1 MITREQILDSVIDK
15 WSEYIEMYP
24 GQEGEVVSLILA
36 SELRKQMEETE
47 YYKRL
52 SDARI
57 PTKH

>member
-1 MITREQILDSVIDK
+1 MITREQILDSVLDK

-24 GQEGEVVSLILA
+24 GQEGEFVSLILA
-36 SELRKQMEETE
+36 AELQKQMEETE

-52 SDARI
+52 SDARV

>member
-1 MITREQILDSVIDK
+1 MITREQILDSVLDK

-36 SELRKQMEETE
+36 SELQKQIEETE

>member
-1 MITREQILDSVIDK
+1 MITREQILDSVLDK

-36 SELRKQMEETE
+36 SELQKQMEETE

>member
-1 MITREQILDSVIDK
+1 MITREQILDSVLDK

-24 GQEGEVVSLILA
+24 GQEGELVSLILA
-36 SELRKQMEETE
+36 SELQKQMEETE

-52 SDARI
+52 SHARI